1 MNNLQYCIYNAIEQM
16 YPWTNYTPPA
26 QRARPPRESPKQ
38 ALLKSI
44 LQTPVYLQNP
54 DELQIIEPS
63 SSHDTVES
71 AHPTHRPYPQQSDDL
86 QIIEPPSSSGAV
98 RHPRKKL
105 MADFT
110 PAVHEAGVE
119 GRVHPYHP
127 SHAVQYSEQHH
138 HLNPHIQ
145 HPYHPGWSHHP
156 TQVEEEVMIY
166 NNYHGQQ
173 SPMTRQPGH
182 VTETTLTV
190 GGQEFTLNQLNSA
203 STAPGTSSTQTSKP
217 GSITYSA
224 RPTHTAA
231 KTQAPRSPIP
241 GSTLDAL
248 AVFEQKPKPQPVEPR
263 TDDRL
268 LVSSILNSEPTAP
281 EEKNKKK
288 SKKRGRKRKKNS
300 AVNHQ
305 GKIAKSGQRIPMN
318 MMSAPMVNPGQR
330 VPMNMMAHAVDS
342 MTQMQYPN
350 LPDDI
355 DGDEISDMSVSGDEQ
370 ESEPEILQIP
380 PREPSGSGSKL
391 LPSARP
397 STVDIIEIPD
407 KPARYSP
414 PHITIKK
421 KKFIVNFISAA
432 NADQF
437 YPAKTGEIYETGSS
451 LYKCVE
457 RPFFGTVF
465 DSKFIA
471 PF

>member
-1 MNNLQYCIYNAIEQM
+1 M
-16 YPWTNYTPPA
+16 YPWTNYTPPT
-26 QRARPPRESPKQ
+26 QRARPPRETPKQ

-63 SSHDTVES
+63 SSHSAVES
-71 AHPTHRPYPQQSDDL
+71 THPTPRLYPQNSDDL
-86 QIIEPPSSSGAV
+86 QIIEPPSSSAAV

-110 PAVHEAGVE
+110 PAVPETGVE

-127 SHAVQYSEQHH
+127 SYAAQYSEQHH
-138 HLNPHIQ
+138 HLNPHMQ

-166 NNYHGQQ
+166 NSYPEQPGH
-173 SPMTRQPGH
+173 MTRQPSH
-182 VTETTLTV
+182 MTETTLIV
-190 GGQEFTLNQLNSA
+190 GGQDFTLNQKNPA
-203 STAPGTSSTQTSKP
+203 TIAPGTSSAQTSKQ

-224 RPTHTAA
+224 KPTHTAA
-231 KTQAPRSPIP
+231 KTQAPRIPIP

-248 AVFEQKPKPQPVEPR
+248 AVFEQKPKPKPVEPR

-281 EEKNKKK
+281 EEANKKK

-300 AVNHQ
+300 AANVSNQ
-305 GKIAKSGQRIPMN
+305 GKIGKSGQRIPMN
-318 MMSAPMVNPGQR
+318 MMSTPMVNPGQR
-330 VPMNMMAHAVDS
+330 VPMNMMAHPMDS
-342 MTQMQYPN
+342 MIQMQYPN
-350 LPDDI
+350 IPDDI
-355 DGDEISDMSVSGDEQ
+355 DGAEISDMSVSGDEQ

-380 PREPSGSGSKL
+380 PREPSSSGSKL
-391 LPSARP
+391 LPRP
-397 STVDIIEIPD
+397 STDLIEIQE

-414 PHITIKK
+414 PTIAIHK
-421 KKFIVNFISAA
+421 KKFIVNLISAA

-465 DSKFIA
+465 DSKYS
-471 PF
+471 